1 MIGQVFM
8 PAPTP
13 ELSPLGFLLSSH
25 LIEGEWAAVLPDP
38 DSTQALLG

>member
-13 ELSPLGFLLSSH
+13 ELSLLGFLLFSH
-25 LIEGEWAAVLPDP
+25 LIEGKWAAFLPDP
-38 DSTQALLG
+38 DSSQVLLG